1 MTIFQNNV
9 KLYPCQTNQKIEK
22 KLYTFGFQTYQ
33 LAFFR
38 TQDFQNLKN
47 CFINKTNNLEI
58 PTINKCSF
66 NYIKK
71 ASHSFI
77 ENHANN
83 IDLSIPYLHNEN
95 LKNLLITNFGKNPKN
110 YNQILQFI
118 KPYIE
123 NKNILNIIPTLMPN
137 NFQYGTT
144 KYYYIYGNMPD
155 LNFYKKLKPLL
166 YELILNGPLNQ
177 FTIPIYIHELYHAL
191 SKRNKGYT
199 KNYLYD
205 EIIPVENED
214 AFTEGRLFATSE
226 GILVGISSGAALKAA
241 VLLASI
247 GVKLWMFLFNNSLG
261 KRIDSTALR
270 ATAEDS
276 RNDCITTSAVLAA
289 ALIEHFWNLP
299 ADGYIGLG
307 VALFILYSGV
317 QLAKDTIS
325 PLLGENANPEL
336 QQKIVDYIARQ
347 PKVLGYHDLMVHDY
361 GPGQRFASLH
371 VEMDYREDPL
381 ECHELIDDMER
392 ECLRSHN
399 VHLVIHYDPVVVDDP
414 ELNRLKEQVRL
425 LLGQKDPRLNLHD
438 FRMTQGRRHLNL
450 VFDVA
455 LPSDLQ
461 GKEKEILHFLEA
473 GMNRRGEREYHLH
486 ITFDAASFNS

>member
-1 MTIFQNNV
+1 MTSLLLRIFLKGNRDLTDPGTRAAIGV
-9 KLYPCQTNQKIEK
+9 LSGWVGIFC
-22 KLYTFGFQTYQ
+22 
-33 LAFFR
+33 
-38 TQDFQNLKN
+38 NLMLSLGKG
-47 CFINKTNNLEI
+47 IAGVLTGSVSIAADALNNL
-58 PTINKCSF
+58 SD
-66 NYIKK
+66 
-71 ASHSFI
+71 ASGSIVTLIGFRLADKPADEDHPFG
-77 ENHANN
+77 HARAEY
-83 IDLSIPYLHNEN
+83 LSGLAVAA
-95 LKNLLITNFGKNPKN
+95 
-110 YNQILQFI
+110 
-118 KPYIE
+118 
-123 NKNILNIIPTLMPN
+123 
-137 NFQYGTT
+137 
-144 KYYYIYGNMPD
+144 
-155 LNFYKKLKPLL
+155 
-166 YELILNGPLNQ
+166 LILIIGV
-177 FTIPIYIHELYHAL
+177 ELVKSSMDKILHP
-191 SKRNKGYT
+191 T
-199 KNYLYD
+199 
-205 EIIPVENED
+205 PVE
-214 AFTEGRLFATSE
+214 FTP
-226 GILVGISSGAALKAA
+226 VVAA

-336 QQKIVDYIARQ
+336 QQKIVDYIASQ

-473 GMNRRGEREYHLH
+473 GMNRQGEREYHLH